1 MLRLVV
7 VSLLLLV
14 AQVTCQCPA
23 PFMQCKSQCDAKGD
37 SLEECSAKP
46 VDGVCVST
54 IKCICDSV
62 FARCKSTCTDGVDSC
77 SCDKGVDSIVC
88 AGGGLGDGA
97 IAGIA
102 IVCSLLYCV
111 LCGVGLY
118 FLWKNLPDAEDEDDE
133 EQQQQQQ
140 HEPEP
145 RRSSTPAPAKPP
157 HKTATSER
165 QTEQMSYAKPQEAQD
180 DEQYHYS
187 ARPPAKHVRDNYV
200 TPQNM
205 ANDVDDEYQAG
216 GYGGLPLPV
225 VVDKKKAAAEA
236 ARKRAADAVASRSA
250 SSAAAAASD
259 ADEDLKRRRA
269 EILRKKKEELLRK
282 KAEAE
287 AQLDD
292 QGW

>member
-1 MLRLVV
+1 
-7 VSLLLLV
+7 
-14 AQVTCQCPA
+14 
-23 PFMQCKSQCDAKGD
+23 MQCKSQCDAKGD
-37 SLEECSAKP
+37 SLEECSAKL

-54 IKCICDSV
+54 IKCVCDSV
-62 FARCKSTCTDGVDSC
+62 FARCKSMCADGVDSC

-88 AGGGLGDGA
+88 AGAGLDDGA

-118 FLWKNLPDAEDEDDE
+118 FLWKNLPDAEDEEDE
-133 EQQQQQQ
+133 AENQQQQQQQQQQQ
-140 HEPEP
+140 HQEPEP
-145 RRSSTPAPAKPP
+145 RRSSMPAPVKPP
-157 HKTATSER
+157 HKTQPEP
-165 QTEQMSYAKPQEAQD
+165 EEV
-180 DEQYHYS
+180 EEHHYS

-200 TPQNM
+200 TPQNL

-216 GYGGLPLPV
+216 GYGGVPPN

-250 SSAAAAASD
+250 SSATAAAAASD

-287 AQLDD
+287 AQLDLD